1 MKVFLSM
8 KQTVKTKEIIE
19 TTRYDNTFFEESCW
33 QKNELLIGI
42 DEAGRGCL
50 AGPVVV
56 CALVLNPHTH
66 HPLLRDSK
74 LMTEKQ
80 RNTAY
85 EWILNNAWYTTAII
99 DHTFIDTHNI
109 YQATLYGMRRAFY
122 QLISHPLLSKKPTL
136 VVVDAMPL
144 KVKDSISINS
154 FIKGESK
161 SISIAAASIVAKVT
175 RDNLM
180 QSYHTLFPSYELDG
194 HKGYGSEKHRM
205 ILTEKG
211 SSIIHRATFSYKKV
225 TQTRQEDKNYEQQ
238 SSLFC

>member
-8 KQTVKTKEIIE
+8 KPLKTSQKIVPSSINN
-19 TTRYDNTFFEESCW
+19 RFFEDEYW
-33 QKNELLIGI
+33 QKNSLVIGI

-56 CALVLNPHTH
+56 CALILKKNAH

-74 LMTEKQ
+74 TMTEKQ
-80 RNTAY
+80 RKTAY
-85 EWILNNAWYTTAII
+85 DWIQKNAWYAISII

-109 YQATLYGMRRAFY
+109 YQATLYGMRKAFY
-122 QLISHPLLSKKPTL
+122 QLITHPLVSQKPEL
-136 VVVDAMPL
+136 VLVDAMPL
-144 KVKDSISINS
+144 KVADPITINS

-175 RDNLM
+175 RDHLM
-180 QSYHTLFPSYELDG
+180 EHHNSLFPAYEFSS

-211 SSIIHRATFSYKKV
+211 ASLIHRDSFSYKKV
-225 TQTRQEDKNYEQQ
+225 TSDTLQEKKIHEQQ
-238 SSLFC
+238 TSFFC